1 MNTRK
6 SRWLLSLLGTAAA
19 AALAGGVALALPQG
33 GEDAKQKAAPAA
45 QSAPPE
51 TTANQ
56 TIVTI
61 GGMSVGVD
69 PKTGEIQPLTKAQ
82 AAQLAAQMRKL
93 FKPRALQR
101 VANPDGSLS
110 AVVAPNVLR
119 HSVARIE
126 ADGTVSRECAPSN
139 EAALEFLAGAKATPK
154 PKPEEK

>member
-33 GEDAKQKAAPAA
+33 GEEAEQKAAPAA
-45 QSAPPE
+45 QPARSE
-51 TTANQ
+51 STANQ
-56 TIVTI
+56 ATVTI
-61 GGMSVGVD
+61 GSMAVGVD

-82 AAQLAAQMRKL
+82 AAKLAAQMRTL
-93 FKPRALQR
+93 FKPRALKR
-101 VANPDGSLS
+101 VENPDGSLS

-119 HSVARIE
+119 YSVARIE
-126 ADGTVSRECAPSN
+126 ADGRVSRDCVPSD
-139 EAALEFLAGAKATPK
+139 EAALEFLARATATPK